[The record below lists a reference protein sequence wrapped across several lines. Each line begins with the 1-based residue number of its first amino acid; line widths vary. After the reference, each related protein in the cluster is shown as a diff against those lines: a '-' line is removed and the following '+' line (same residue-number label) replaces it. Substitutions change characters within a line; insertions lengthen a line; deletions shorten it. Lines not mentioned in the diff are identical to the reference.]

1 MTVSSVKYIA
11 PRSNRHNKVHR
22 RWEKINDGR
31 GLKNLIITVNNIEY
45 FYPPKAGVIIFNT
58 NLKKILI
65 VKNKSIESANKFKW
79 GIPKGHIEKNE
90 LPHECAM
97 RELYEETGV
106 RLNIYRNSKNCIR
119 CINNTIYYIFS
130 IPETELKISPVDK
143 KEIAKAQFHYI
154 NRIKSCSNL
163 INKELHKITK
173 NYMKLVKKKCKY
185 RK

>member
-1 MTVSSVKYIA
+1 
-11 PRSNRHNKVHR
+11 
-22 RWEKINDGR
+22 
-31 GLKNLIITVNNIEY
+31 
-45 FYPPKAGVIIFNT
+45 
-58 NLKKILI
+58 
-65 VKNKSIESANKFKW
+65 
-79 GIPKGHIEKNE
+79 
-90 LPHECAM
+90 M

-119 CINNTIYYIFS
+119 CINNTTYYIFS

-185 RK
+185 MK